1 MEREEPEAWSGN
13 GGSEEQGNE
22 ESQALN
28 VSDVGKHTH
37 TTHTPT
43 VYYSVHEELLS
54 RALELLSS
62 ALLQKWLGMKPAG
75 CKVWESVGTHAR
87 LLVCQTNHGLSSVK
101 KTQLCIAW
109 TEASMFFA
117 VSITRFSEYDL
128 FDAASG

>member
-75 CKVWESVGTHAR
+75 CKVWG
-87 LLVCQTNHGLSSVK
+87 VCRNSCK
-101 KTQLCIAW
+101 
-109 TEASMFFA
+109 
-117 VSITRFSEYDL
+117 
-128 FDAASG
+128 ASGVSDESWSELRKENAAVHRMDRSQHVLRCLDH